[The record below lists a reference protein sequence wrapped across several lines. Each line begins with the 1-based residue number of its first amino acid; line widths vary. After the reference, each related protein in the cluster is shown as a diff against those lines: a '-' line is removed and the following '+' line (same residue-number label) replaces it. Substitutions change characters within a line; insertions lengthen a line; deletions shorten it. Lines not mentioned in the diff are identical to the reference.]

1 MNVKN
6 LIIKLKKFDQN
17 KEVYLSRDEEG
28 NGYGT
33 LSESITE
40 TSKAV
45 VFYPAIEYVDE
56 DLIFEEEEDNE

>member
-1 MNVKN
+1 MQVKD
-6 LIIKLKKFDQN
+6 LIIKLQKLDPD

-33 LSESITE
+33 LSEDITE

-45 VFYPAIEYVDE
+45 VLFPAIEYVDE
-56 DLIFEEEEDNE
+56 DLIFNEEEE

>member
-6 LIIKLKKFDQN
+6 LIIELQKLDPN

-33 LSESITE
+33 LSEGITE

-45 VFYPAIEYVDE
+45 VLFPAIEYVDE
-56 DLIFEEEEDNE
+56 DLIFDEEDE